1 MAKVSELP
9 SWVLTVVIIAV
20 IAAIGLYILDTTKT
34 EMGSAQAAV
43 NTSLDEGV
51 SAVGDVTGWL
61 GIVVIVVMGSIVIR
75 LLMGAFSGRGE

>member
-1 MAKVSELP
+1 MAKVSDLP

-34 EMGSAQAAV
+34 EMGSAQSAV
-43 NTSLDEGV
+43 NTSLDEGI

-61 GIVVIVVMGSIVIR
+61 GIVVIVVMGGIIIK
-75 LLMGAFSGRGE
+75 LLMDAFRGG